1 MAGKYRELRNLVE
14 SLVVLMGRRNTVT
27 MADLPQ
33 EFLSS
38 IGAGQSTNTGSVLTK
53 LEGAERDAVKTTIY
67 ACRGNL
73 TQAAEKLGIAK
84 STLYQKIKE
93 YGPRSSANARV
104 GRPTGAA
111 PSFLRKSLNT
121 PKSNR
126 SIFRIYMTPRRPP
139 GPCDILRRGCQQ
151 VSRVR

>member
-1 MAGKYRELRNLVE
+1 MTFPFLVEHFNRQVAERHGRPMKEFEPDVLAAFREHSWPGNIRELRNLVE

-38 IGAGQSTNTGSVLTK
+38 IGAGQSTNTGSEPVLTK

-93 YGPRSSANARV
+93 YGLAQEVTNARV
-104 GRPTGAA
+104 GRPTETARL
-111 PSFLRKSLNT
+111 S
-121 PKSNR
+121 
-126 SIFRIYMTPRRPP
+126 
-139 GPCDILRRGCQQ
+139 
-151 VSRVR
+151 

>member
-1 MAGKYRELRNLVE
+1 
-14 SLVVLMGRRNTVT
+14 

-38 IGAGQSTNTGSVLTK
+38 IGAAPTNTGSVLTK

-93 YGPRSSANARV
+93 YGLTQEVTNARV
-104 GRPTGAA
+104 GRPTETARL
-111 PSFLRKSLNT
+111 S
-121 PKSNR
+121 
-126 SIFRIYMTPRRPP
+126 
-139 GPCDILRRGCQQ
+139 
-151 VSRVR
+151 